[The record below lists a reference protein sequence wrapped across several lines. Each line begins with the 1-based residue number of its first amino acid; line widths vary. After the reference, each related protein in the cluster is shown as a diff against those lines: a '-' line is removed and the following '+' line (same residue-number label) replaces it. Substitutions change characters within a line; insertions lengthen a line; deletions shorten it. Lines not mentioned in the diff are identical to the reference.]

1 MYEYEDMET
10 YNALSKGRKMEIHY
24 ENIIS
29 IFNQEEHVH
38 GLTLSDLHLE
48 LKNQY
53 GLALYFDI

>member
-1 MYEYEDMET
+1 
-10 YNALSKGRKMEIHY
+10 MEIHY

-53 GLALYFDI
+53 AKILHL

>member
-1 MYEYEDMET
+1 
-10 YNALSKGRKMEIHY
+10 MEIHY

-48 LKNQY
+48 LKNH
-53 GLALYFDI
+53 